1 MSSLELSSEF
11 KFRQKTCWLFKSKVQ
26 RAMESSL
33 DHPVTGTIHVDEFM
47 VGGPEENKK
56 GRSKGLKTPNYLFSK
71 YIRDNKLAFN
81 C

>member
-1 MSSLELSSEF
+1 MQSSLN
-11 KFRQKTCWLFKSKVQ
+11 
-26 RAMESSL
+26 
-33 DHPVTGTIHVDEFM
+33 HPLTGTIHVDEFM

-71 YIRDNKLAFN
+71 YIRDNKLAFS